1 MQNPLNIAF
10 NMFMQ
15 QMRGRDPQA
24 MLDQLISSG
33 RIDQRKLDLAQKN
46 VEALKSKLDPMKN
59 NFGFQAICQERT
71 A

>member
-24 MLDQLISSG
+24 MLDQLIASG

-59 NFGFQAICQERT
+59 NFGF
-71 A
+71 